1 MPVWPPTPVKGEG
14 ETMGGFFV
22 QSSHGQKGNFEVV
35 VPRSGGGL
43 AHWWRD
49 NDHPSRPWRGPTLMF
64 GSTKDVDAAALI
76 QSNLGTV
83 GNLEVLANAGG
94 SLYHYWRD
102 DGGTWSWHA
111 NKAKPVAPLATG
123 VVGTPGLVQGSHG
136 TKGNFEVVA
145 PHAGGGLV
153 HWWRDN
159 DGASVTWHGPTRFGS
174 GSVRAAALIQSNFG
188 RLGNLEV
195 VALVGDQ
202 LVHWWRDDGGTWKWT
217 KGATFA
223 TGVAGTPALI
233 QSSHG
238 NNRNFEVVAPLTAG
252 GLAHWWRG
260 ANGVWHGPTR
270 FGEGSVLAAALTQS
284 NLGPVGNLE
293 VMALVGDQLVHWSR
307 DDGGTGSWS
316 EQARLALEP
325 FCDPA
330 VGGRHAPPFSA
341 EIVGIHAAVLR
352 TGKVVLFG
360 YSDSDAH
367 VAVSRVLEPVSGAL
381 QAPPESHHLFC
392 SGHSLLGDGRLFV
405 AGGHQDEVN
414 ALHIFDP
421 GQETWSRVGEMP
433 NGRWYPTC
441 TTLPDG
447 KVFIISGTKNHGGPV
462 GPGAPVNNTFQLYG
476 PASGVGPEQ
485 PLPVPFSNHFP
496 PAFATIDLYPFAY
509 VLPSGKL
516 LVHSRNTT
524 RLYDLDAGSWEAPQL
539 RTEYPWSR
547 TYPGEGTSVLL
558 PLLPTTNPPYRARV
572 LVVGGGGADPEQ
584 LTVST
589 PATKTVELLDLGAAP
604 PAWRFTAS
612 MATSRVMPDAVLL
625 PDGTVAVVGG
635 SSSGRAD
642 FGVKPVLPV
651 ELFDP
656 VSERWTTLCPMR
668 VPRSY
673 HATALLLPDARVL
686 IMGKDGLFNT
696 EPYNYPE
703 HRVEIFSPPYL
714 FRGPRPAIMAAPQ
727 QLPYDTTF
735 DIETT
740 DAAKIASVVL
750 LRAGAATHSFNM
762 DQRHVGLT
770 INGRTPDRLTVTSP
784 PNSNIAPPGFYMLF
798 IVDTTGVP
806 SVAQFVRLR

>member
-1 MPVWPPTPVKGEG
+1 MPVWPPTPVKGKG

-22 QSSHGQKGNFEVV
+22 QSSHGGKGNFEVV
-35 VPRSGGGL
+35 APRSGGGL

-49 NDHPSRPWRGPTLMF
+49 NDDPDRPWRGPTLMF
-64 GSTKDVDAAALI
+64 GSTQDVDAAALI
-76 QSNLGTV
+76 QSNFGTV
-83 GNLEVLANAGG
+83 GNLEVVVNAGE

-102 DGGTWSWHA
+102 DGGTCAWHA
-111 NKAKPVAPLATG
+111 NMAKPVAPVATG

-145 PHAGGGLV
+145 PHVGGGLA

-159 DGASVTWHGPTRFGS
+159 DAASVTWHGPTRFGS

-188 RLGNLEV
+188 PLGNLEV

-217 KGATFA
+217 KGTTFA

-260 ANGVWHGPTR
+260 ANGVWHGPTK
-270 FGEGSVLAAALTQS
+270 FGAGSVLAAALTQS

-316 EQARLALEP
+316 EQARLARQP
-325 FCDPA
+325 FCEPT

-341 EIVGIHAAVLR
+341 EIVGIHGAVLR

-360 YSDSDAH
+360 FSDSDAH
-367 VAVSRVLEPVSGAL
+367 MAVSRVLDPGSGAVHP
-381 QAPPESHHLFC
+381 PPESHHLFC
-392 SGHSLLGDGRLFV
+392 GGHSLLDDGRLFV

-414 ALHIFDP
+414 ALHTFDP
-421 GQETWSRVGEMP
+421 DQETWTRIGEMA

-462 GPGAPVNNTFQLYG
+462 GPGAPVNNTLQLYD
-476 PASGVGPEQ
+476 PASGIEPEE

-496 PAFATIDLYPFAY
+496 PAFSTIDLYPSVY
-509 VLPSGKL
+509 VLPSGNL

-524 RLYDLDAGSWEAPQL
+524 RLYDLDTRSWEATQL

-547 TYPGEGTSVLL
+547 TYPGAGTSVLL
-558 PLLPTTNPPYRARV
+558 PLLPTSDPPYRARV

-584 LTVST
+584 LNIST
-589 PATKTVELLDLGAAP
+589 PANKTAEILDLGAAQ
-604 PAWRFTAS
+604 PAWRFTAP
-612 MATSRVMPDAVLL
+612 MTAPRVMADAVLL
-625 PDGTVAVVGG
+625 PDGSVAVVGG
-635 SSSGRAD
+635 SSTGRAD
-642 FGVKPVLPV
+642 LAITPVLPI

-656 VSERWTTLCPMR
+656 VSERWTTLCPMQ

-686 IMGKDGLFNT
+686 AMGKDGLFNT

-727 QLPYDTTF
+727 QLPYDTAF
-735 DIETT
+735 DIDTS
-740 DAAKIASVVL
+740 DAAQIGSVVL

-770 INGRTPDRLTVTSP
+770 INGRTSDRLTVTSP
-784 PNSNIAPPGFYMLF
+784 PNSNIAPRGFYMLF
-798 IVDTTGVP
+798 IVDTVGVP
-806 SVAQFVRLR
+806 SVAQFVRL

>member
-1 MPVWPPTPVKGEG
+1 
-14 ETMGGFFV
+14 MGGFFV
-22 QSSHGQKGNFEVV
+22 QSNHGQTGNFEVV

-43 AHWWRD
+43 AHRWRD
-49 NDHPSRPWRGPTLMF
+49 NDDSGRPWRGPTLMF
-64 GSTKDVDAAALI
+64 GSTQDVAAAALI
-76 QSNLGTV
+76 QGNLGSV
-83 GNLEVLANAGG
+83 GNLEVVANAGG
-94 SLYHYWRD
+94 NLYHYWRD
-102 DGGTWSWHA
+102 DGGTWNWHA
-111 NKAKPVAPLATG
+111 NKAKPVAPFATA
-123 VVGTPGLVQGSHG
+123 VVGAPGLVQSSHG

-145 PHAGGGLV
+145 PHAAGGLG

-159 DGASVTWHGPTRFGS
+159 DGASVAWHGPTRFGS
-174 GSVRAAALIQSNFG
+174 GSVRAAALIQGNFG

-202 LVHWWRDDGGTWKWT
+202 LVHWWRDDGGTWKWN

-223 TGVAGTPALI
+223 TGVAGTPALV

-260 ANGVWHGPTR
+260 ANGVWHGPTK
-270 FGEGSVLAAALTQS
+270 FGDGSVLAAALVQS

-293 VMALVGDQLVHWSR
+293 VLALVGDQLVHWSR

-316 EQARLALEP
+316 EQARLALQP
-325 FCDPA
+325 YCDPT

-341 EIVGIHAAVLR
+341 EIVGIHAALLR
-352 TGKVVLFG
+352 TSKVVLFG
-360 YSDSDAH
+360 YSDADAH
-367 VAVSRVLEPVSGAL
+367 VAVSRVLEPSSGAL
-381 QAPPESHHLFC
+381 QTPPESHHLFC
-392 SGHSLLGDGRLFV
+392 SGHSQLGDGRLFV

-414 ALHIFDP
+414 ALHTFDP
-421 GQETWSRVGEMP
+421 GQQTWTRVGEMP

-462 GPGAPVNNTFQLYG
+462 GPGAPVNNTFQLYD
-476 PASGVGPEQ
+476 PASGVGPEK

-496 PAFATIDLYPFAY
+496 PAFATIDLYPFVY

-524 RLYDLDAGSWEAPQL
+524 RLYDPDAGSWEATQL

-558 PLLPTTNPPYRARV
+558 PLLPTTNPSYRARV
-572 LVVGGGGADPEQ
+572 LVVGGGGADPGQ

-589 PATKTVELLDLGAAP
+589 PANKTVEILDLGAAQ
-604 PAWRFTAS
+604 PAWRFTAP
-612 MATSRVMPDAVLL
+612 MTTPRVMPDAVLL
-625 PDGTVAVVGG
+625 PDGTVAIVGG

-642 FGVKPVLPV
+642 FGVKPVLAV

-656 VSERWTTLCPMR
+656 ASERWSTLCPMR

-686 IMGKDGLFNT
+686 VIGKDGLYNT

-714 FRGPRPAIMAAPQ
+714 FRGPRPAITAAPQ
-727 QLPYDTTF
+727 QVPYDTAF
-735 DIETT
+735 DVETT
-740 DAAKIASVVL
+740 DTAEIGSVVL

-762 DQRHVGLT
+762 DQRQVGLR
-770 INGRTPDRLTVTSP
+770 INGRAPNRLTVTSP
-784 PNSNIAPPGFYMLF
+784 PNGNIAPPGFYMLF
-798 IVDTTGVP
+798 VVNNAGVP
-806 SVAQFVRLR
+806 SVAQFLRL

>member
-1 MPVWPPTPVKGEG
+1 
-14 ETMGGFFV
+14 MGGFFV
-22 QSSHGQKGNFEVV
+22 QSSHGRKGNFEVV

-49 NDHPSRPWRGPTLMF
+49 NDDPDRPWRGPTLMF
-64 GSTKDVDAAALI
+64 GSTQDVDAAALI
-76 QSNLGTV
+76 QSNFGTV
-83 GNLEVLANAGG
+83 GNLEVVANAGG

-102 DGGTWSWHA
+102 DGGTWTWHA
-111 NKAKPVAPLATG
+111 NLAKPAAPVATG
-123 VVGTPGLVQGSHG
+123 VVGTPGLVQSSHG

-145 PHAGGGLV
+145 PHVGGGLA

-159 DGASVTWHGPTRFGS
+159 DAASVTWHGPVRFGS

-217 KGATFA
+217 KGAKFA
-223 TGVAGTPALI
+223 TGVAGPPALI

-260 ANGVWHGPTR
+260 ANGVWHGPTT
-270 FGEGSVLAAALTQS
+270 FGAGSVLAAALIQS

-316 EQARLALEP
+316 EQARLARQP
-325 FCDPA
+325 FCEPT

-341 EIVGIHAAVLR
+341 EIVGIHGAVLR
-352 TGKVVLFG
+352 TGKIVLFG
-360 YSDSDAH
+360 FSDSDAH
-367 VAVSRVLEPVSGAL
+367 VAVSRVLDPGSGAVH
-381 QAPPESHHLFC
+381 PPPASHHLFC
-392 SGHSLLGDGRLFV
+392 GGHSLLGDGRLFV

-414 ALHIFDP
+414 ALHTFDP
-421 GQETWSRVGEMP
+421 DQETWTRVGEMA

-462 GPGAPVNNTFQLYG
+462 GPGAPVNNTLQRYD
-476 PASGVGPEQ
+476 PASGIEPEE

-496 PAFATIDLYPFAY
+496 PAFVTIDLYPFVY

-524 RLYDLDAGSWEAPQL
+524 RLYDLDTRSWEATQL
-539 RTEYPWSR
+539 RAEYPWSR
-547 TYPGEGTSVLL
+547 TYPGAGTSVLL
-558 PLLPTTNPPYRARV
+558 PLLPTSDPPYRARV

-584 LTVST
+584 LTIST
-589 PATKTVELLDLGAAP
+589 PANKTVEILDLGAAQ
-604 PAWRFTAS
+604 PAWRFTAP
-612 MATSRVMPDAVLL
+612 MTAPRVMADAVLL
-625 PDGTVAVVGG
+625 PDGSVLIVGG
-635 SSSGRAD
+635 SSTGRAD
-642 FGVKPVLPV
+642 LAVKPVLPI

-656 VSERWTTLCPMR
+656 VSERWTTLCPMQ

-686 IMGKDGLFNT
+686 TMGKDGLFNT

-727 QLPYDTTF
+727 QLPYDTAF
-735 DIETT
+735 DIDTS
-740 DAAKIASVVL
+740 DAAQIGSVVL
-750 LRAGAATHSFNM
+750 LRAGAVTHSFNM

-806 SVAQFVRLR
+806 SVARFVRL

>member
-1 MPVWPPTPVKGEG
+1 
-14 ETMGGFFV
+14 MGGFFV
-22 QSSHGQKGNFEVV
+22 QSSHGGKGNFEVV

-49 NDHPSRPWRGPTLMF
+49 NDDPDRPWSGPTLAF
-64 GSTKDVDAAALI
+64 GSTHDVDAAALI
-76 QSNLGTV
+76 QSNFGTV
-83 GNLEVLANAGG
+83 GNLEVVVNAGG
-94 SLYHYWRD
+94 NLHHYWRD
-102 DGGTWSWHA
+102 DGGTWAWHA
-111 NKAKPVAPLATG
+111 NKAKPAAPVATG

-136 TKGNFEVVA
+136 AKGNFEVVA
-145 PHAGGGLV
+145 PHVGGGLA

-159 DGASVTWHGPTRFGS
+159 DTASVAWHGPVRFGS

-223 TGVAGTPALI
+223 TGVVGTPALI
-233 QSSHG
+233 QSSYG
-238 NNRNFEVVAPLTAG
+238 NNRNFEVVAPLVAG
-252 GLAHWWRG
+252 GLAHWWRDG
-260 ANGVWHGPTR
+260 NGVWHGPTT
-270 FGEGSVLAAALTQS
+270 FGAGNVHAAALTQS

-316 EQARLALEP
+316 EQARLALQP
-325 FCDPA
+325 ACDPT

-341 EIVGIHAAVLR
+341 EIVGIHGAVLR

-360 YSDSDAH
+360 FSDSDAH
-367 VAVSRVLEPVSGAL
+367 VAVSRVLDPVSGAGHP
-381 QAPPESHHLFC
+381 PPESHHLFC
-392 SGHSLLGDGRLFV
+392 GGHSLLDDGRLFV
-405 AGGHQDEVN
+405 AGGHQDEIN
-414 ALHIFDP
+414 ALHTFDP
-421 GQETWSRVGEMP
+421 HQETWTRIGEMAD
-433 NGRWYPTC
+433 GRWYPTC

-462 GPGAPVNNTFQLYG
+462 GPGAPVNNTLQLYD
-476 PASGVGPEQ
+476 PASGIEPEE

-496 PAFATIDLYPFAY
+496 PAFATIDLYPFVF

-524 RLYDLDAGSWEAPQL
+524 RLYDLAARSWQATQL
-539 RTEYPWSR
+539 PTEYPWSR
-547 TYPGEGTSVLL
+547 TYPGAGTSVLL
-558 PLLPTTNPPYRARV
+558 PLLPTSDPPYRARV
-572 LVVGGGGADPEQ
+572 LVAGGGGADHEQ
-584 LTVST
+584 LTIST
-589 PATKTVELLDLGAAP
+589 PANQTVEILDLGAAQ
-604 PAWRFTAS
+604 PAWRFTAP
-612 MATSRVMPDAVLL
+612 MTAPRVMADAVLL
-625 PDGTVAVVGG
+625 PDGAVAVVGG
-635 SSSGRAD
+635 SSTGRAD
-642 FGVKPVLPV
+642 LAVTPVLPI

-656 VSERWTTLCPMR
+656 VAERWTTLCPMR

-686 IMGKDGLFNT
+686 MMGKDGLFNT

-714 FRGPRPAIMAAPQ
+714 FRGPRPAILAAPR
-727 QLPYDTTF
+727 QLPYDTAF

-740 DAAKIASVVL
+740 DTAEIGSVVL

-762 DQRHVGLT
+762 DQRHIGLI

-798 IVDTTGVP
+798 IVDTAGVP
-806 SVAQFVRLR
+806 SVAQFVRL